1 MVERTKVLT
10 RTSLFGLERL
20 DRGSRLWHRM
30 SMNIERIRR
39 RLSGGFR
46 PFVIRT
52 SDGREYEVPHPEFIL
67 IAPHEIGVVS
77 KDGYVDTLAPLHI
90 VSIRSVAPSNGK

>member
-1 MVERTKVLT
+1 
-10 RTSLFGLERL
+10 
-20 DRGSRLWHRM
+20 
-30 SMNIERIRR
+30 MNVDKIRR

-52 SDGREYEVPHPEFIL
+52 SDGREYEVPHPEFIVV
-67 IAPHEIGVVS
+67 ASHEIGVVS

-90 VSIRSVAPSNGK
+90 VSIRSLAPKNGK